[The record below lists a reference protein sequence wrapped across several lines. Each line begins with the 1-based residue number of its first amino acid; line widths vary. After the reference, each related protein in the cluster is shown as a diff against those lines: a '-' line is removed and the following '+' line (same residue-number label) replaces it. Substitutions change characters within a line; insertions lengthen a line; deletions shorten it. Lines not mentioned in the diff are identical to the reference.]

1 MRSKGAATVT
11 RSIGRSFIIGS
22 YDLADCLLQIRHC
35 LTILF
40 TELLPFKTQN
50 RWRKSVRVCSV
61 PACSDRSWT
70 LLISSITT
78 GCVDGRRIGCF
89 LSASMSEFWRRPPT
103 LSSPF
108 SSRYGLNLA
117 NLPSGFFPD

>member
-1 MRSKGAATVT
+1 
-11 RSIGRSFIIGS
+11 
-22 YDLADCLLQIRHC
+22 
-35 LTILF
+35 
-40 TELLPFKTQN
+40 
-50 RWRKSVRVCSV
+50 
-61 PACSDRSWT
+61 
-70 LLISSITT
+70 LISSITT

-103 LSSPF
+103 LGSPF

>member
-1 MRSKGAATVT
+1 MRSKGAAT
-11 RSIGRSFIIGS
+11 
-22 YDLADCLLQIRHC
+22 
-35 LTILF
+35 
-40 TELLPFKTQN
+40 TQN

-108 SSRYGLNLA
+108 SSRSRY
-117 NLPSGFFPD
+117 PDRFHPVGESS